1 MTQLA
6 KIIFIDNK
14 LNDRNGKPYTS
25 SYGDKQR
32 MKQEIT
38 YELDGAQKKA
48 SCFSD
53 VENPLFKP
61 EMQGQ
66 MVLVEITKIEKGQYT
81 FYNIK
86 PSDGTSQEQPQQQE
100 QKPQDGIFNVSYQE
114 YTKDMASLLEA
125 VNKQREQLVEI
136 NKRLDRIEIHL
147 NISQEKDEEPA
158 DQNNMQDD
166 VAEGD
171 FDTM

>member
-14 LNDRNGKPYTS
+14 LNDRNGKPYAS

-38 YELDGAQKKA
+38 YEIDGAQKKA

-61 EMQGQ
+61 EMAR
-66 MVLVEITKIEKGQYT
+66 T
-81 FYNIK
+81 
-86 PSDGTSQEQPQQQE
+86 DGA
-100 QKPQDGIFNVSYQE
+100 GRN
-114 YTKDMASLLEA
+114 
-125 VNKQREQLVEI
+125 NKSR
-136 NKRLDRIEIHL
+136 KRSVYFL
-147 NISQEKDEEPA
+147 
-158 DQNNMQDD
+158 
-166 VAEGD
+166 
-171 FDTM
+171 